1 MKAVV
6 HDAPAGRVS
15 LQDAPEPQPLPGE
28 VLLTPAYAAICGSD
42 LHMYAGSEAYGW
54 MPSPMVIG
62 HEIAGRIPG
71 SDQLF
76 VVNPYLPCGRCK
88 MCRLGNTSTCMGPS
102 GSRGKEEPPWS
113 LQYGFRRPGGHASR
127 MAVRRENLLPVPAGL
142 PATLAALCEG
152 AAVAMHAVKTAVSL
166 LAGAPLETAVV
177 LGPGPV
183 GLGATLALSAR
194 GVRTAVL
201 GLPQDDPRLARAR
214 QLGAAAV
221 ASVPADLEAS
231 VDEWTEGAGVD
242 LVLEATGA
250 EPAFQTALRLVR
262 RGGLVVVIGIPGG
275 PFSIRVREIVRGGLV
290 VAGSYG
296 VTASDLVE
304 TLDLLA
310 QDVPKSQALFDRSFP
325 LAEADAAFAHANR
338 SSGKVLLEV
347 TP

>member
-1 MKAVV
+1 MQALVY
-6 HDAPAGRVS
+6 DAPARRVS
-15 LQDAPEPQPLPGE
+15 LQEAPDPSPLPGE
-28 VLLTPAYAAICGSD
+28 VILTPAYGAICGSD
-42 LHMYAGSEAYGW
+42 LHMYGGSEAYRW

-62 HEIAGRIPG
+62 HEVAGRIPA

-102 GSRGKEEPPWS
+102 GGRGKEEPPWS

-127 MAVRRENLLPVPAGL
+127 MAVRPENLLPVPAAL

-152 AAVAMHAVKTAVSL
+152 VAVALHGVKTGVPL
-166 LAGAPLETAVV
+166 LVGAPLETAVV

-183 GLGATLALSAR
+183 GLGATLVLAAR

-201 GLPQDDPRLARAR
+201 GLPRDAPRLTRAR
-214 QLGAAAV
+214 RLGAAEV
-221 ASVPADLEAS
+221 ASAPAALEAT
-231 VDEWTEGAGVD
+231 VDAWTDGAGVD

-250 EPAFQTALRLVR
+250 EPAFQSALQLVR
-262 RGGLVVVIGIPGG
+262 RGGVVVAIGIPGA
-275 PFSIRVREIVRGGLV
+275 PFSIRVREIVRGGV
-290 VAGSYG
+290 VVVGSYG
-296 VTASDLVE
+296 VTAADLVE

-310 QDVPKSQALFDRSFP
+310 RDVTQSQSLLDRAFP
-325 LAEADAAFAHANR
+325 LAEADAAFAHAAG

-347 TP
+347 AP